1 MNPTVVSAALQVYS
15 DAAET
20 VLRIA
25 LLELPPPG
33 QPADPEW
40 VTIKNPVP
48 TLKINS
54 ELMLK
59 ITTNLPELHQPK
71 YMVVLYPNLRNLI
84 YSLNQV
90 NDLTP
95 LCKLRTHFTVQKQ
108 LKGVVDLLKRTFIF
122 PSALGKMKDLIKHP
136 KFSIVFRSPI
146 PDLYQPA
153 EKLHNKFLQLQK
165 EAGEQLF
172 KEMEKFDRVVKFK
185 LSKIDN
191 EASWA
196 PIPEHY
202 FQFRAPSVTLPLVLI
217 DAFFPEVYKFG
228 IDPLP
233 FCTVNMVTEAIPFAS
248 HPVSGC
254 HVETCSTD
262 EDQPVVFINGIPKK
276 LGKAQSPNLAHLSQ
290 SSEPLFSISSQS
302 SIAPSISPSP
312 PLKKVKT
319 PGTQSQIAKMFPE
332 THDSQDTE
340 DALDEIDRLSDQEV
354 KIEPYE
360 G

>member
-1 MNPTVVSAALQVYS
+1 MFRMNPTVVSGALQVYS

-25 LLELPPPG
+25 LHDLPPPG
-33 QPADPEW
+33 QPADPAW

-48 TLKINS
+48 TLKING

-71 YMVVLYPNLRNLI
+71 YMVVLYPNIRNLI

-95 LCKLRTHFTVQKQ
+95 LCKLKTNFAVQKQ
-108 LKGVVDLLKRTFIF
+108 LKGVVDLIKRTFIF
-122 PSALGKMKDLIKHP
+122 PSAISKLKELIKNP
-136 KFSIVFRSPI
+136 QFSIVFRSPI
-146 PDLYQPA
+146 PDLYRPA
-153 EKLHNKFLQLQK
+153 EKLHNKFFQLQK

-172 KEMEKFDRVVKFK
+172 KEMEKFDRVVKYK
-185 LSKIDN
+185 LSKIDK

-202 FQFRAPSVTLPLVLI
+202 FQFRAPTITLPLVLI
-217 DAFFPEVYKFG
+217 DAFFPEVYRFG
-228 IDPLP
+228 VDPLP
-233 FCTVNMVTEAIPFAS
+233 FCTMNTVTEATPFAS
-248 HPVSGC
+248 YPVSGC
-254 HVETCSTD
+254 QVETCETA
-262 EDQPVVFINGIPKK
+262 EEQPVVIINGVPKT
-276 LGKAQSPNLAHLSQ
+276 LGTIDPDSLAHLSQ
-290 SSEPLFSISSQS
+290 SSAPLFFNSSQS
-302 SIAPSISPSP
+302 SLSASP
-312 PLKKVKT
+312 PPKKLKT
-319 PGTQSQIAKMFPE
+319 PGTQTQIANLFAQ
-332 THDSQDTE
+332 SQDPQGTV
-340 DALDEIDRLSDQEV
+340 DCVDDLDCFSDQEI

>member
-1 MNPTVVSAALQVYS
+1 MFRMNPTVVSGALQVYS

-25 LLELPPPG
+25 LHDLPPPG
-33 QPADPEW
+33 QPADPAW

-48 TLKINS
+48 TLKING

-71 YMVVLYPNLRNLI
+71 YMVVLYPNIRNLI

-95 LCKLRTHFTVQKQ
+95 LCKLKTNFAVQKQ
-108 LKGVVDLLKRTFIF
+108 LKGVVDLIKRTFIF
-122 PSALGKMKDLIKHP
+122 PSAISKLKELIKNP
-136 KFSIVFRSPI
+136 QFSIVFRSPI
-146 PDLYQPA
+146 PDLYRPA
-153 EKLHNKFLQLQK
+153 EKLHNKFFQLQK

-172 KEMEKFDRVVKFK
+172 KEMEKFDRVVKYK
-185 LSKIDN
+185 LAKLDA

-196 PIPEHY
+196 PIPEHF
-202 FQFRAPSVTLPLVLI
+202 FQFRAPTVTLPLVLI

-233 FCTVNMVTEAIPFAS
+233 FCTMNMVTTDTPYAS

-254 HVETCSTD
+254 QVEICDTV
-262 EDQPVVFINGIPKK
+262 EEQPTVLINGMPKK
-276 LGKAQSPNLAHLSQ
+276 LGKIDPFDLAQLSQ
-290 SSEPLFSISSQS
+290 SSEPLFCNSSQS
-302 SIAPSISPSP
+302 SISPSP
-312 PLKKVKT
+312 PPKKMKA
-319 PGTQSQIAKMFPE
+319 PGTQTQIANLFA
-332 THDSQDTE
+332 DSQDNYSTGI
-340 DALDEIDRLSDQEV
+340 ALDDLDSADQEI

>member
-1 MNPTVVSAALQVYS
+1 MNPTVVSVALQVYS

-25 LLELPPPG
+25 LHELPQPG
-33 QPADPEW
+33 QPADPKWE
-40 VTIKNPVP
+40 TIKNPVQ

-54 ELMLK
+54 ELMLQ
-59 ITTNLPELHQPK
+59 ITTNLPDLHQPK
-71 YMVVLYPNLRNLI
+71 YMVVLYPNIRNLI
-84 YSLNQV
+84 HSLNQV

-95 LCKLRTHFTVQKQ
+95 LCKLRTNYLVQKQ

-122 PSALGKMKDLIKHP
+122 PSVIGKLKDLIKHP

-146 PDLYQPA
+146 PELYGPA

-165 EAGEQLF
+165 EAGEKLF
-172 KEMEKFDRVVKFK
+172 KEMEKFDKVVKYK
-185 LSKIDN
+185 LSKLDP

-202 FQFRAPSVTLPLVLI
+202 FQFRAPTITLPLVLI

-228 IDPLP
+228 VDPLP
-233 FCTVNMVTEAIPFAS
+233 FCTMNMVTEAAPFAS

-254 HVETCSTD
+254 HVETCETVEES
-262 EDQPVVFINGIPKK
+262 PIVFINGIPKK
-276 LGKAQSPNLAHLSQ
+276 LGKMDPIDLTQCSQ
-290 SSEPLFSISSQS
+290 SSEPLFTTSSQS
-302 SIAPSISPSP
+302 SLSPSP
-312 PLKKVKT
+312 PLKKVKV
-319 PGTQSQIAKMFPE
+319 PGTQTQIANLFV
-332 THDSQDTE
+332 DSQSSLCTE
-340 DALDEIDRLSDQEV
+340 TELDALDSMSDQEI